1 VKSVAKSGEYL
12 ALEAGFTLAEL
23 LIVVTIIVVVG
34 GLSIPSL
41 SRAIDNTRLK
51 GASQKLASVYQDAR
65 IRATQGNTSYELLI
79 SPPGIK
85 PAQVCIDLDG
95 DGVCGSGDPVTTF
108 PMQVTLTNAGV
119 PVPVDSQLKFPVAN
133 TETSSMHSAQDVL
146 VPGLAW
152 NARGLPCQRDSASSP
167 CMAKGWVQH
176 LQLQRSGND
185 TIYAAVTVSPT
196 GKVKTWVYIPS
207 SNGNGQWF

>member
-1 VKSVAKSGEYL
+1 MKSVAKSGEYL

-65 IRATQGNTSYELLI
+65 IRATQGNTSYELLV

>member
-1 VKSVAKSGEYL
+1 VKSVAKSGEYF